1 MPSLLIRPAGG
12 LPGIQGLMGSKGLKG
27 DKGDQGKP
35 GNPGLD
41 GQKGDRGEQGGCKCT
56 DGRGGNDGRPGD
68 RGYKGDKGN
77 TGAQGVQGLTRL
89 KGNKGDMGLD
99 VQNFPVPFPHILTN
113 QLGHFIPLMGIY
125 TAPVNGTYLFSFHI
139 AVAGKVLKVGLFCN
153 FYPLVRATEGDD
165 QSTTS
170 QTVILHLKRG
180 DRVWLQVEDAITNIT
195 GMYTDRESTSKFSG
209 YLLPFSSGPAH
220 SLTESAVLQQSQ
232 NRMVE
237 FGEPEV

>member
-1 MPSLLIRPAGG
+1 
-12 LPGIQGLMGSKGLKG
+12 
-27 DKGDQGKP
+27 
-35 GNPGLD
+35 
-41 GQKGDRGEQGGCKCT
+41 
-56 DGRGGNDGRPGD
+56 
-68 RGYKGDKGN
+68 
-77 TGAQGVQGLTRL
+77 
-89 KGNKGDMGLD
+89 
-99 VQNFPVPFPHILTN
+99 
-113 QLGHFIPLMGIY
+113 MGIY

-209 YLLPFSSGPAH
+209 YLLHPDSCEMPVGRQFTSMSVLEAEYSWEGPKPQ
-220 SLTESAVLQQSQ
+220 T
-232 NRMVE
+232 
-237 FGEPEV
+237 

>member
-1 MPSLLIRPAGG
+1 MGSSIQVDDLDEDNVVVSSLRSIGWKLSKHTSGLITASIIPVAELESVECRIFSLITGG

-99 VQNFPVPFPHILTN
+99 GLTGPCSPVF
-113 QLGHFIPLMGIY
+113 Q
-125 TAPVNGTYLFSFHI
+125 S
-139 AVAGKVLKVGLFCN
+139 VLKVGLFCN
-153 FYPLVRATEGDD
+153 FYPLVR
-165 QSTTS
+165 
-170 QTVILHLKRG
+170 TVILHLKRG

-195 GMYTDRESTSKFSG
+195 GMYTDRESTTKVNQTTGNKLYSIFN
-209 YLLPFSSGPAH
+209 LH
-220 SLTESAVLQQSQ
+220 
-232 NRMVE
+232 
-237 FGEPEV
+237 